1 MMKEEGKIGA
11 LKLLIKNMMAK
22 IVGGDGDDEML
33 DGDIAHESL
42 ESKKEEVE
50 EHPEIASPGEGNDDE
65 LRQAVAMALGGK
77 RPKSKAVTKVSFGF
91 MGDAGK
97 SDYPKM
103 KMKMKK

>member
-33 DGDIAHESL
+33 DGDIA
-42 ESKKEEVE
+42 EEAAPDVE
-50 EHPEIASPGEGNDDE
+50 AHPEIASPGEGNDDE